1 MAITW
6 KQIDKNGNGYVDG
19 TEAQK
24 AKEKG
29 VKNVWNNMTQ
39 SDYENGIT
47 VDQKYVSIKN
57 ETVNIARKY
66 KYLLDENSI
75 LVNNLNI
82 SNNDV
87 QNEVFGTYRKLEQLR
102 YKLEKMQ
109 KDFDNEFNDLEGA
122 WYTLKYGTED
132 LINKFGSSD
141 KEVIEYGTLTHRHE
155 DLIKFDKDER
165 VHKYFSYKTEI
176 SSLKHQLRD
185 LEQELCKKFT

>member
-6 KQIDKNGNGYVDG
+6 KQIDTNGNGYVDVN
-19 TEAQK
+19 EAQK
-24 AKEKG
+24 ATEKG

-57 ETVNIARKY
+57 EAVNIARKY

-75 LVNNLNI
+75 LVTNLNI
-82 SNNDV
+82 SRDDV
-87 QNEVFGTYRKLEQLR
+87 QDELFGSYRELEQLR
-102 YKLEKMQ
+102 NKLEKMQ
-109 KDFDNEFNDLEGA
+109 KDFDNEFSDLEGA

-141 KEVIEYGTLTHRHE
+141 KVVME
-155 DLIKFDKDER
+155 FDKDER
-165 VHKYFSYKTEI
+165 VNKYFSYKTEI
-176 SSLKHQLRD
+176 SCLKHQLRD
-185 LEQELCKKFT
+185 LEQELCRKFT